1 MARKAERG
9 ARGERAHKPTKIP
22 PRGWKDILKRTK
34 DESTRDN
41 IPLVAAGVAFY
52 LLLSL
57 FPLLIAAISI
67 FGLVVEPVELER
79 SMGQLLAAL
88 PSQARG
94 VVESQLHN
102 IASAAGTGLQ
112 LGLVLSIAVAL
123 WTASSGMSNL
133 MKALSLAYDEQP
145 RGFVKGRLMALAL
158 TLGGIVLLG
167 VALAIIIGGP
177 IVYRFLQLPGW
188 ALVVAQL
195 VQWAVLAALFI
206 GGLGL
211 LYHFGPNRDRPE
223 WIWVSPGAVVATVLL
238 LLISVGFS
246 FYVSQFGSYNETYGA
261 IGGVIVLLLWLYF
274 ASFAVLVG
282 AEMNAEAEHQTMK
295 DTTIGQDRAMG
306 ERGAFVADT
315 TPAMT
320 KSNGHARPNGAAPPA
335 G

>member
-1 MARKAERG
+1 MARDEERG
-9 ARGERAHKPTKIP
+9 ARGERAQRPTKIP

-34 DESTRDN
+34 DEATRDN

-67 FGLVVEPVELER
+67 FGLVVDPAELER
-79 SMGQLLAAL
+79 SMSQLFAAM
-88 PSQARG
+88 PEAARG
-94 VVESQLHN
+94 VIEPQLHT
-102 IASAAGTGLQ
+102 IASAAGSSLQ
-112 LGLVLSIAVAL
+112 LGLVLSVAVAL

-133 MKALSLAYDEQP
+133 MKALSLAYDEHP
-145 RGFVKGRLMALAL
+145 RGFIKGRLMALAL

-177 IVYRFLQLPGW
+177 IVYRFLELPGW
-188 ALVVAQL
+188 ALVVAQV

-206 GGLGL
+206 GGLGV

-223 WIWVSPGAVVATVLL
+223 WSWVSPGAITATVALL
-238 LLISVGFS
+238 VISVGFS

-261 IGGVIVLLLWLYF
+261 LGGVIVLLLWLYF
-274 ASFAVLVG
+274 ASFAVLIG

-295 DTTIGQDRAMG
+295 DTTIGEDRPMG

-315 TPAMT
+315 PAAV
-320 KSNGHARPNGAAPPA
+320 KPNGHAHPAPPPA
-335 G
+335 T